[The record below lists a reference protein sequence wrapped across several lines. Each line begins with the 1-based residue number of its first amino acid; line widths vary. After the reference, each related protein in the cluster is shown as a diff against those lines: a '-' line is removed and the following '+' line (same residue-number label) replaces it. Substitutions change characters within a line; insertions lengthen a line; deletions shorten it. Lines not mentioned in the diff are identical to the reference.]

1 MPRDAQQT
9 RRRILDAAYR
19 EFRRKG
25 FARVNVDEIAAA
37 SCVTKRTLYSHFRS
51 KDDLLAAALEAQIG
65 LVAAAK
71 QDLASQVTGT
81 TPEQIVESL
90 FVALHRWSSKP
101 RWPASGFTRVA
112 MELADLPGHP
122 ARAIARRH
130 KSMMIESLAEKFAN
144 AGVASALE
152 RAREIWMLAEGA
164 MVMIL
169 LQSDPSYA
177 ITAADA
183 ARRLVQRDAIK
194 QRRLKRS

>member
-25 FARVNVDEIAAA
+25 FVRVNVDEIAAA

-65 LVAAAK
+65 LAAAAK
-71 QDLASQVTGT
+71 QDLASQVTGM
-81 TPEQIVESL
+81 TPEQMVESL
-90 FVALHRWSSKP
+90 FVALHRWSSKA

-183 ARRLVQRDAIK
+183 ARRLVRRDAINR
-194 QRRLKRS
+194 RRLKRR